1 MKHIKKSPIFIFLFL
16 LSLSGYTQDA
26 PEHTW
31 SVGINAGLH
40 AGLSPMGNHD
50 SPEIHEPGVLQIN
63 GQKMFDDKFGV
74 MAGAQY
80 NLIDIDYNPET
91 HYVMFFAHGLADVL
105 KLANVDIL
113 QNKFGVI
120 AHAGLG
126 LSGMWQQRGLIDP
139 KPSRLFDGVDEM
151 ICIGGGFTP
160 YFQVND
166 ELSVKLD
173 CTFNLHFHQSR
184 NFDMGELNEQQGIN
198 GRYMILTMG
207 LCYHF
212 EI

>member
-1 MKHIKKSPIFIFLFL
+1 MMKKIQMFIFVFL
-16 LSLSGYTQDA
+16 LGLCGYAQDA
-26 PEHTW
+26 PENTW
-31 SVGINAGLH
+31 SVGFNAGFN
-40 AGLSPMGNHD
+40 AGLSPMGDHQ
-50 SPEIHEPGVLQIN
+50 SPEIYEPGVLQIN
-63 GQKMFDDKFGV
+63 GQKMLDDKFGV
-74 MAGAQY
+74 MAGVQY

-91 HYVMFFAHGLADVL
+91 HYLMFFAHGVADVL
-105 KLANVDIL
+105 KLADVDIL
-113 QNKFGVI
+113 QNKIGVN

-126 LSGMWQQRGLIDP
+126 FSGMWQQRGLVDP
-139 KPSRLFDGVDEM
+139 KPSRLFDGIDEM
-151 ICIGGGFTP
+151 ICIGGGLTP
-160 YFQVND
+160 YYQINN

-184 NFDMGELNEQQGIN
+184 NFDMGELNEQKGIN